1 MSGSRSSVSNVKWRY
16 ILKVELTRFADEMM
30 KDERERER
38 KREVNDLVK
47 VLGLNNQI
55 EEIAIN

>member
-1 MSGSRSSVSNVKWRY
+1 M
-16 ILKVELTRFADEMM
+16 KVELTRFADEMM

>member
-1 MSGSRSSVSNVKWRY
+1 MFGSRSSVSNVKWRY
-16 ILKVELTRFADEMM
+16 ILKVELIRFVDEMM

-47 VLGLNNQI
+47 VFGFNN
-55 EEIAIN
+55 